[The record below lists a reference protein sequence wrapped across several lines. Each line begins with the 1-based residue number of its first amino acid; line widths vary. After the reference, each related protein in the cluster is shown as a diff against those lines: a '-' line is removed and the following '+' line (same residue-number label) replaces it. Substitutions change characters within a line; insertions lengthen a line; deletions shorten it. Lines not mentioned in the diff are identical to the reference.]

1 MKKTIILFSLLIT
14 FLSAHSDDITAVK
27 GLVHRL
33 FPGYEQVFTFRKTTS
48 KVDVFSLRSKDGKII
63 VSGNNA
69 NSMAVGLN
77 HYMKYYC
84 HVDVGWLKSD
94 TYRLPATP
102 PGIPKPVTIKARVKN
117 RFFLNYCTYG
127 YTMPWWKWGEWEHF
141 IDWMALNG
149 INLPLAITGQES
161 IWYKVWSELGL
172 NDTTI
177 RNYFTGPAH
186 LPWHRMIN
194 IDRWFSPLPM
204 SWLNGQLKLQK
215 RITARERELNMH
227 PVLPAFSGHVPAELA
242 SIFPKAKITKL
253 APWDGYSE
261 KYACS
266 FLDPMDPLFT
276 KIQKRF
282 IDIEDSIYGTDH
294 IYGIDLFN
302 EVTPPSY
309 EPDYLARV
317 ARQVYASLAQADP
330 QAIWLQMTWLFYY
343 RQKDWTKDR
352 IKAYLTAYP
361 KDHSLLLDYYCER
374 QEMWKSTD
382 KFFGVPFIWCYLGN
396 FGGNS
401 MLTGDLATINNHIE
415 NTFAKCKGNLA
426 GIGSTLEG
434 FDCNPYI
441 YEYVFEKAWTFPT
454 HRNIHAWVNALA
466 DQRVGKEDATARQ
479 AWQLLV
485 DSIYDR
491 STVTQQRQPFF
502 NERPVFLS
510 NKKMQEIPEVN
521 REDKVLLAVI
531 EKLLQVDSNQPSYSF
546 DLANLTRQLIT
557 NHFLSVFYDYQ
568 KAYDKKDLP
577 AMKQLSKELTAII
590 NDLDKVVGTQPAFL
604 TGKWIK
610 DARAWGKDPMEKL
623 YYEKN
628 ARNIITT
635 WSDKNMGLNDY
646 ACRTWAGMV
655 RTFYGKRWRMFF
667 DAVEAAVKAR
677 QPFDKAH
684 YSSYKDR
691 VCTYEKYWWEGCEGN
706 FKARPTG
713 DSKTIVKEIVAK
725 YKHDI
730 ATR

>member
-14 FLSAHSDDITAVK
+14 FLSAHADDITAVK

-343 RQKDWTKDR
+343 RQKNWTKDR
-352 IKAYLTAYP
+352 IKAYLTNYP
-361 KDHSLLLDYYCER
+361 KDRSLLLDYYCER

-401 MLTGDLATINNHIE
+401 MLTGDLETINSRIE

-521 REDKVLLAVI
+521 REDKVLLTVI
-531 EKLLQVDSNQPSYSF
+531 EKLLQVDSDQPSYGF
-546 DLANLTRQLIT
+546 DLANLTRQLLT

-577 AMKQLSKELTAII
+577 AMKLLSKKLTAII
-590 NDLDKVVGTQPAFL
+590 NDLDKVVGTQPTFL

-623 YYEKN
+623 YFEKN

-667 DAVEAAVKAR
+667 NAVEAAVKAR
-677 QPFDKAH
+677 QPFGKAH

-706 FKARPTG
+706 FKAQPTG

-730 ATR
+730 ATQ

>member
-14 FLSAHSDDITAVK
+14 FLSAHADDITAVK

-102 PGIPKPVTIKARVKN
+102 PRIPKPVTIKARVKN

-172 NDTTI
+172 SDTTI

-194 IDRWFSPLPM
+194 IDRWFSPLPI

-374 QEMWKSTD
+374 QEMWKLTD

>member
-14 FLSAHSDDITAVK
+14 FLSAHADDITAVK

-102 PGIPKPVTIKARVKN
+102 PRIPKPVTIKARVKN

-172 NDTTI
+172 ND
-177 RNYFTGPAH
+177 
-186 LPWHRMIN
+186 
-194 IDRWFSPLPM
+194 
-204 SWLNGQLKLQK
+204 
-215 RITARERELNMH
+215 
-227 PVLPAFSGHVPAELA
+227 
-242 SIFPKAKITKL
+242 
-253 APWDGYSE
+253 
-261 KYACS
+261 
-266 FLDPMDPLFT
+266 
-276 KIQKRF
+276 
-282 IDIEDSIYGTDH
+282 
-294 IYGIDLFN
+294 
-302 EVTPPSY
+302 
-309 EPDYLARV
+309 
-317 ARQVYASLAQADP
+317 
-330 QAIWLQMTWLFYY
+330 
-343 RQKDWTKDR
+343 
-352 IKAYLTAYP
+352 
-361 KDHSLLLDYYCER
+361 
-374 QEMWKSTD
+374 
-382 KFFGVPFIWCYLGN
+382 
-396 FGGNS
+396 
-401 MLTGDLATINNHIE
+401 
-415 NTFAKCKGNLA
+415 
-426 GIGSTLEG
+426 
-434 FDCNPYI
+434 
-441 YEYVFEKAWTFPT
+441 
-454 HRNIHAWVNALA
+454 
-466 DQRVGKEDATARQ
+466 
-479 AWQLLV
+479 
-485 DSIYDR
+485 
-491 STVTQQRQPFF
+491 
-502 NERPVFLS
+502 
-510 NKKMQEIPEVN
+510 
-521 REDKVLLAVI
+521 
-531 EKLLQVDSNQPSYSF
+531 
-546 DLANLTRQLIT
+546 
-557 NHFLSVFYDYQ
+557 
-568 KAYDKKDLP
+568 
-577 AMKQLSKELTAII
+577 
-590 NDLDKVVGTQPAFL
+590 
-604 TGKWIK
+604 
-610 DARAWGKDPMEKL
+610 
-623 YYEKN
+623 
-628 ARNIITT
+628 
-635 WSDKNMGLNDY
+635 Y

-684 YSSYKDR
+684 HSSYKDR